1 MLQKVSRLVLGIG
14 IPVILFAVGFGPFL
28 TYRSQLPGRVATNY
42 DLTGTPDNSMTQGQL
57 LLVTGTMI
65 VIGVIPCV
73 AISLTR
79 KKLHPALALA
89 VSFCGA
95 ILGACGAAVLVITTI
110 NQRGLSHW
118 QDATLSSS
126 MTISMII
133 IVIIAGIL
141 AALASYLISTPID

>member
-65 VIGVIPCV
+65 VIGVIPCI

-79 KKLHPALALA
+79 KNSIQH
-89 VSFCGA
+89 
-95 ILGACGAAVLVITTI
+95 
-110 NQRGLSHW
+110 
-118 QDATLSSS
+118 
-126 MTISMII
+126 
-133 IVIIAGIL
+133 
-141 AALASYLISTPID
+141 